1 MQARELEKW
10 VYIRGEQWKKKFRY
24 SLVDEYRKCISKSK
38 DEIITAFEMPN
49 RWRARKQE
57 HYAQAAIELA
67 KAESR
72 MDLMLMP
79 YEDKVQDTVN
89 SYLGML
95 RHMNGFRLREWL
107 CDAVAGSSLGL
118 VLEPSAN
125 CEKVTIR
132 PMYTK
137 KNYYLNEC
145 KKLKQSLK
153 LAS

>member
-57 HYAQAAIELA
+57 HYTEAAIELA

-79 YEDKVQDTVN
+79 EIGVMSDKEWAQAAAMIDDIRIALTRLTN
-89 SYLGML
+89 SLNAKGIGGSDCPDCGME
-95 RHMNGFRLREWL
+95 RETADYK
-107 CDAVAGSSLGL
+107 DA
-118 VLEPSAN
+118 
-125 CEKVTIR
+125 
-132 PMYTK
+132 
-137 KNYYLNEC
+137 
-145 KKLKQSLK
+145 
-153 LAS
+153 

>member
-38 DEIITAFEMPN
+38 DEIITAFEIPN

-79 YEDKVQDTVN
+79 EIGVMSDKEWAQAAAMIDDIRIALTRLTN
-89 SYLGML
+89 SLNAKGIGGSDCPDCGME
-95 RHMNGFRLREWL
+95 RETADYK
-107 CDAVAGSSLGL
+107 DA
-118 VLEPSAN
+118 
-125 CEKVTIR
+125 
-132 PMYTK
+132 
-137 KNYYLNEC
+137 
-145 KKLKQSLK
+145 
-153 LAS
+153 

>member
-1 MQARELEKW
+1 MPRKRPRSLDSKVVMQARELEKW

-79 YEDKVQDTVN
+79 EIGVMSDKEWAQAAAMIDDIRIALTRLTN
-89 SYLGML
+89 SLNAKGIGGSDCPDCGME
-95 RHMNGFRLREWL
+95 RETADYK
-107 CDAVAGSSLGL
+107 DA
-118 VLEPSAN
+118 
-125 CEKVTIR
+125 
-132 PMYTK
+132 
-137 KNYYLNEC
+137 
-145 KKLKQSLK
+145 
-153 LAS
+153 

>member
-79 YEDKVQDTVN
+79 EIGVMSDKEWAQAAAMIDDIRIALTRLTN
-89 SYLGML
+89 SLNAKGIGGSDCPDCGME
-95 RHMNGFRLREWL
+95 RETADYK
-107 CDAVAGSSLGL
+107 DA
-118 VLEPSAN
+118 
-125 CEKVTIR
+125 
-132 PMYTK
+132 
-137 KNYYLNEC
+137 
-145 KKLKQSLK
+145 
-153 LAS
+153 